1 MIGMKKREMA
11 MRAINKYWLS
21 KLLRDHLLVWSQEA
35 KLRTV
40 KLFNNAEG
48 PIATETHRLHQ

>member
-1 MIGMKKREMA
+1 MKKREMA
-11 MRAINKYWLS
+11 MRAINKYWVS
-21 KLLRDHLLVWSQEA
+21 KLLRDHLLVWSKEA